1 MNLYTAVALPVFLLA
16 LQPQD
21 LYSKDKP
28 VTAYTAPKPQSR
40 ISFGNGID
48 LIVKGLGLN
57 IDNIRFI
64 KAPKATDY
72 FKLANDKAPY
82 AQSLIIAGNN
92 GIQSGRDRNP
102 ESPATRE
109 QFALALY
116 EAITAKNQYPVNMMW
131 LNIKDEKS
139 FTGSALNA
147 VQTLIKFNVVA
158 LENGNFR
165 PKAYITKTE
174 AATMVKKAAEFIQ
187 SHKENA
193 GEGQKADGA
202 VTFTTTPVND
212 QVNSIVLSA
221 GTRPTGGYE
230 LRITRID
237 FTATNEAIIHY
248 KLTAPAPGS
257 MTIQVITEP
266 KAETFIGTAYKV
278 TLKGE
283 SK

>member
-16 LQPQD
+16 LNPQD

-28 VTAYTAPKPQSR
+28 VTEYTAPKPQSR
-40 ISFGNGID
+40 ISFGSGID

-57 IDNIRFI
+57 IDNLRFI

-82 AQSLIIAGNN
+82 AEALIIAANN
-92 GIQSGRDRNP
+92 GIQSGRNLRP
-102 ESPATRE
+102 EAPATRE

-116 EAITAKNQYPVNMMW
+116 EAIQGTGQYPVNMMW

-139 FTGSALNA
+139 FSGNALNA
-147 VQTLIKFNVVA
+147 VQTLIKFNVAA

-165 PKAYITKTE
+165 PKAYITKAE
-174 AATMVKKAAEFIQ
+174 ASKMVKSAADFVQ
-187 SHKENA
+187 SHKGNA
-193 GEGQKADGA
+193 GGEPATTDG

-212 QVNSIVLSA
+212 QVNSVVLSA
-221 GTRPTGGYE
+221 GSKPTGGYQ
-230 LRITRID
+230 LLVTRID
-237 FTATNEAIIHY
+237 FTEEKEAIIYY
-248 KLTAPAPGS
+248 KLTSPAPGS

-266 KAETFIGTAYKV
+266 KAETFVPAGYRVRTAV
-278 TLKGE
+278 
-283 SK
+283 SH

>member
-1 MNLYTAVALPVFLLA
+1 MNLYTAVALPVFLLT

-21 LYSKDKP
+21 LYSKEKP
-28 VTAYTAPKPQSR
+28 VTEYTAPKPQSR

-64 KAPKATDY
+64 KAPKASHY

-92 GIQSGRDRNP
+92 GIESGRDQNP

-109 QFALALY
+109 QFALALF
-116 EAITAKNQYPVNMMW
+116 EAITHKNQYPVNMMW
-131 LNIKDEKS
+131 LIIKDEKS
-139 FTGSALNA
+139 FTGNALNA
-147 VQTLIKFNVVA
+147 VQTLIKFKVVA

-174 AATMVKKAAEFIQ
+174 AAAMVKKAAEFVA
-187 SHKENA
+187 SHKETA
-193 GEGQKADGA
+193 GQGQPADGA
-202 VTFTTTPVND
+202 VTFTTIPVND
-212 QVNSIVLSA
+212 QVNSVVLSA
-221 GTRPTGGYE
+221 GSKPTGGYE

-237 FTATNEAIIHY
+237 FTKTNEAIIHY
-248 KLTAPAPGS
+248 TLTAPASGS
-257 MTIQVITEP
+257 MNIQVITEP
-266 KAETFIGTAYKV
+266 KATTFIGTAYKV
-278 TLKGE
+278 TLKE
-283 SK
+283 D

>member
-1 MNLYTAVALPVFLLA
+1 MNLYTAVALPVFLLT

-28 VTAYTAPKPQSR
+28 VMEYTAPKPQSR

-64 KAPKATDY
+64 KAPKASDY
-72 FKLANDKAPY
+72 FKLASDKAPY

-92 GIQSGRDRNP
+92 GIESGRDRNP

-109 QFALALY
+109 QFALALF

-131 LNIKDEKS
+131 LIIKDEKS
-139 FTGSALNA
+139 FTGNALNA
-147 VQTLIKFNVVA
+147 VQTLIKFKVVA

-174 AATMVKKAAEFIQ
+174 ATAMVKNAAAFIA
-187 SHKENA
+187 SHKETA
-193 GEGQKADGA
+193 GEGQPANGA

-212 QVNSIVLSA
+212 QVNSVILSA
-221 GTRPTGGYE
+221 GSKPTGGYQ
-230 LRITRID
+230 LHITRID
-237 FTATNEAIIHY
+237 FSAANEAIIHY
-248 KLTAPAPGS
+248 KLTEPASGS
-257 MTIQVITEP
+257 MNIQVVTAP
-266 KAETFIGTAYKV
+266 KAETFIGAAYKV
-278 TLKGE
+278 TLKE
-283 SK
+283 D